1 MNLADQ
7 WYPASFSVDGINY
20 NCAEQY
26 MMAEKVRLFNDND
39 TLQKILAETDQ
50 MTIKKLGRLVR
61 GYMERH

>member
-26 MMAEKVRLFNDND
+26 MMAGRKPDCLMTTTLFKKF
-39 TLQKILAETDQ
+39 LQKQT
-50 MTIKKLGRLVR
+50 R
-61 GYMERH
+61 